1 MTNENEQKSIEAIL
15 KIAGKNGLQL
25 NKESA
30 ELNESGMDFQVV
42 FATDEKG
49 TSWVL
54 RKPRRL
60 DVIERGALEG
70 KILELVQ
77 KYVPVAV
84 PNWKINTPE
93 LIAYPL
99 VKGNPAAVIDLE
111 IQNYV
116 WHIQNNPPSITFV
129 RSLAE
134 SLVALHSIDYNEATK
149 YGIEVLQP
157 AEAKQLLIDRMHQ
170 IKSKLG
176 VSDELWERWQTWLA
190 DESYWPKHSAFVHG
204 DLHPPHILVD
214 ENTKVT
220 GLIDWTEAKIT
231 DPATDFTLYLTIFG
245 EDNLKVL
252 LNEYEKAGGKVWQR
266 MFEHIIELGAAY
278 PVMIGLFALQTK
290 EEAHMEMARGALGIG
305 EK

>member
-1 MTNENEQKSIEAIL
+1 MINEQNSIEEIL
-15 KIAGKNGLQL
+15 KIAEKNGLQL
-25 NKESA
+25 NKETA

-42 FATDEKG
+42 FAADEQG
-49 TSWVL
+49 ETWVL
-54 RKPRRL
+54 RKPRRP

-70 KILELVQ
+70 NILQLVQ
-77 KYVPVAV
+77 KHLPVTV

-99 VKGNPAAVIDLE
+99 VEGTPAAVIDLE

-116 WHIQNNPPSITFV
+116 WHIQNNPPSMTFIQ
-129 RSLAE
+129 SLAK
-134 SLVALHSIDYNEATK
+134 SLVALHSIDYDEATQ

-157 AEAKQLLIDRMHQ
+157 AEAKQLLIERMQQ
-170 IKSKLG
+170 IKLQLG
-176 VSDELWERWQTWLA
+176 VSDTLWDRWQKWLA
-190 DESYWPKHSAFVHG
+190 DETYWPKYSAFVHG

-214 ENTKVT
+214 KNDKVT
-220 GLIDWTEAKIT
+220 GLLDWTEAKVT

-245 EDNLKVL
+245 EGNLKIL
-252 LNEYEKAGGKVWQR
+252 LNEYEKAGGKVWPK

-290 EEAHMEMARGALGIG
+290 EEAHMEMARGALGVN

>member
-1 MTNENEQKSIEAIL
+1 MTNANEQKNIEGIL
-15 KIAGKNGLQL
+15 KIAKKNGLQL
-25 NKESA
+25 NKKSA
-30 ELNESGMDFQVV
+30 QLNESGMDFQVV

-49 TSWVL
+49 VSWVL
-54 RKPRRL
+54 RKPRRA

-77 KYVPVAV
+77 KYIPVAV
-84 PNWKINTPE
+84 PNWKINTTE

-99 VKGNPAAVIDLE
+99 VKGTPAAVIDLE

-116 WHIQNNPPSITFV
+116 WHIQNDPPPMTFV

-134 SLVALHSIDYNEATK
+134 SLVVLHSIDFNEVAK
-149 YGIEVLQP
+149 HGIEVFQP
-157 AEAKQLLIDRMHQ
+157 TEAKQLLIDRMHQ
-170 IKSKLG
+170 IKLQLG
-176 VSDELWERWQTWLA
+176 VSDELWNRWQAWLA

-220 GLIDWTEAKIT
+220 GLLDWTEAKVT

-245 EDNLKVL
+245 EDNLKIL
-252 LNEYEKAGGKVWQR
+252 LSEYEKAGGKVWSR
-266 MFEHIIELGAAY
+266 MLEHIIELGAAY

-290 EEAHMEMARGALGIG
+290 EEAHMEMARGALGID
-305 EK
+305 KK

>member
-1 MTNENEQKSIEAIL
+1 MTNANEQKSIEEIL
-15 KIAGKNGLQL
+15 KIAEKNGLQL

-42 FATDEKG
+42 FATDEQG
-49 TSWVL
+49 SSWVL
-54 RKPRRL
+54 RKPRRP

-70 KILELVQ
+70 KILGLVQ
-77 KYVPVAV
+77 KYLPVAV
-84 PNWKINTPE
+84 PNWKINTTE
-93 LIAYPL
+93 LMAYPL

-134 SLVALHSIDYNEATK
+134 SLVALHSIDHNEATK
-149 YGIEVLQP
+149 HGIEVLQP

-170 IKSKLG
+170 IKSQLG
-176 VSDELWERWQTWLA
+176 VSGELWERWQKWLA
-190 DESYWPKHSAFVHG
+190 NATYWPEHSAFVHG

-214 ENTKVT
+214 KNAKVT
-220 GLIDWTEAKIT
+220 GLLDWTEAKVT

-245 EDNLKVL
+245 EDNLKGL
-252 LNEYEKAGGKVWQR
+252 LNEYEKAGGKVWPR
-266 MFEHIIELGAAY
+266 MLEHIIELGAAY

-290 EEAHMEMARGALGIG
+290 EEAHMEMARGALGVN